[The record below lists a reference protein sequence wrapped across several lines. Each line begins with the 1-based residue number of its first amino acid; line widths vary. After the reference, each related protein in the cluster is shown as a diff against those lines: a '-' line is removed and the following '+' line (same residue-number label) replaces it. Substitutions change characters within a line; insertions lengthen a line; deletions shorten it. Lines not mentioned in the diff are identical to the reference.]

1 MGHRNLQSDNYEYV
15 SCFKKPDDDS
25 RNGGA
30 GTSSYNLGLPAG
42 GIRRP
47 HPRPDIGWTRV
58 REPLVVIR
66 HVSPPDPPG
75 WDRIIELKNID
86 MELQILKTDSD
97 YGDKFI
103 FHPEGG
109 ETIFSERRPRS
120 QELSTR
126 GQKVFTKKKF
136 FLT

>member
-1 MGHRNLQSDNYEYV
+1 MRQ
-15 SCFKKPDDDS
+15 C
-25 RNGGA
+25 
-30 GTSSYNLGLPAG
+30 
-42 GIRRP
+42 
-47 HPRPDIGWTRV
+47 
-58 REPLVVIR
+58 LVVIR

>member
-1 MGHRNLQSDNYEYV
+1 M
-15 SCFKKPDDDS
+15 
-25 RNGGA
+25 
-30 GTSSYNLGLPAG
+30 
-42 GIRRP
+42 
-47 HPRPDIGWTRV
+47 
-58 REPLVVIR
+58 REPLVVTC
-66 HVSPPDPPG
+66 HTTPPDPPV

-86 MELQILKTDSD
+86 MELQIIKKDSD

-103 FHPEGG
+103 FHPEGD
-109 ETIFSERRPRS
+109 ETMFSERRPRS